1 MILHKVGQRRCARG
15 FLWTE
20 RGSNTGPD
28 LPTATQ
34 VLMPRKREH
43 HFWHKVAECLTG
55 MAALALITFLCF
67 HSRLPVPTPTFL
79 YLIVIVLLSLRGSFI
94 SSALVS
100 FAAVGCLD
108 YFFVRP
114 LFSFEVGDP
123 IDLVAIIAF
132 LTTSAVITQLVRRVR
147 NLMQEKLERSETYL
161 AEAQQL
167 SHTGSFGWKVA
178 TGEIV
183 WSAETFRIF
192 QFDQTKKPTMELIF
206 QRIHPEDA
214 GFVKRAVET
223 ATQEAKDFQ
232 FEHRLL
238 LPGGSVKYINVVAHA
253 ETDNAGRL
261 EFVGAVMDVTERKRA
276 EDSLH
281 DAQANLARIARL
293 TTMGELTASIAHEVN
308 QPLAAVVTN
317 ANACLRWLDRESPD
331 LDEARDAIRRIIRDG
346 NRGSEVIA
354 RIRAILNKEP
364 KPKERLDLNEMV
376 RETIALTR
384 VYLQGAS
391 LQTDLSPAL
400 PAVLAD
406 RVQLQQVLLN
416 LMVNAIDAMKSVT
429 ERPRLL
435 RLQTKSI
442 EGGGILVAVQDSG
455 VGIDQKQMDQLFEV
469 FYTTKPQGMGM
480 GLAISRS
487 IIDGHGGRL
496 WAEANDGHGA
506 TFKFTLP
513 IAEGGAA

>member
-1 MILHKVGQRRCARG
+1 MILHNVGQRRCVRG

-20 RGSNTGPD
+20 RESNTGPD
-28 LPTATQ
+28 LPIATQ
-34 VLMPRKREH
+34 MLMPRKREYN
-43 HFWHKVAECLTG
+43 FWRTAAECLAG
-55 MAALALITFLCF
+55 MVALALITFVCF
-67 HSRLPVPTPTFL
+67 RSRLTVPTPTFL

-94 SSALVS
+94 SSAVVS

-123 IDLVAIIAF
+123 IDIVAIIAF
-132 LTTSAVITQLVRRVR
+132 LTTSAVITQLVSRVR

-178 TGEIV
+178 TGEIS

-192 QFDQTKKPTMELIF
+192 QLDQTKKPTMELIF

-214 GFVKRAVET
+214 AFVKQAIEIASRES
-223 ATQEAKDFQ
+223 KDFHI
-232 FEHRLL
+232 EHRLL
-238 LPGGSVKYINVVAHA
+238 LPDGSVKYIDVVAHA
-253 ETDNAGRL
+253 ETDKGRL
-261 EFVGAVMDVTERKRA
+261 EYVGAVMDVTERKRA
-276 EDSLH
+276 EESLH

-364 KPKERLDLNEMV
+364 KPKEKLDINDVV

-400 PAVLAD
+400 PVVLAD

-416 LMVNAIDAMKSVT
+416 LMVNAIDAMKTVT
-429 ERPRLL
+429 DRLRTL

-455 VGIDQKQMDQLFEV
+455 IGLDQKQMDQLFEV

-496 WAEANDGHGA
+496 WAEANDGPGA

>member
-1 MILHKVGQRRCARG
+1 
-15 FLWTE
+15 
-20 RGSNTGPD
+20 
-28 LPTATQ
+28 
-34 VLMPRKREH
+34 MPRKREH
-43 HFWHKVAECLTG
+43 HFWRTAAECVAGLI
-55 MAALALITFLCF
+55 ALALITFVCF
-67 HSRLPVPTPTFL
+67 HARITVPTPTFL

-94 SSALVS
+94 SSAVVS

-123 IDLVAIIAF
+123 IDLVAVIAF
-132 LTTSAVITQLVRRVR
+132 LTTSAVITQLVSRVR

-167 SHTGSFGWKVA
+167 SHSGSFGWKVA
-178 TGEIV
+178 TGEIS

-192 QFDQTKKPTMELIF
+192 KFDQTKKPTMGLIF

-214 GFVKRAVET
+214 AFVKRAVET

-238 LPGGSVKYINVVAHA
+238 LPDGSVKYINVVAHA
-253 ETDNAGRL
+253 ETNNAGAL
-261 EFVGAVMDVTERKRA
+261 EFMGAVMDVTERKRA

-354 RIRAILNKEP
+354 RIRAILNKET
-364 KPKERLDLNEMV
+364 KPKEWLDINAVV

-384 VYLQGAS
+384 VYLRDAS
-391 LQTDLSPAL
+391 LQTDLSPVL
-400 PAVLAD
+400 PVVLAD
-406 RVQLQQVLLN
+406 RVELQQVLLN
-416 LMVNAIDAMKSVT
+416 LMVNAIDAMKTVT
-429 ERPRLL
+429 DRPRVL
-435 RLQTKSI
+435 RLQTESSD
-442 EGGGILVAVQDSG
+442 GGFILVVVQDSG
-455 VGIDQKQMDQLFEV
+455 IGLDQNQMDQIFEV

-480 GLAISRS
+480 GLSISRS
-487 IIDGHGGRL
+487 IIDSHGGRL
-496 WAEANDGHGA
+496 WAEANDGSGA
-506 TFKFTLP
+506 IFKFTLP
-513 IAEGGAA
+513 VAEGGAA